1 MRPLYLEMQGF
12 GPYGNKVSIDFTQ
25 FANGGLYLVT
35 GETGSGK
42 TFIFDGICYAL
53 YGSVSGSERKTEMLR
68 TIGLDSSVET
78 YVKLRFVCKG
88 KEYEIIRKPA
98 YEREKKR
105 GTGTVIDNARVE
117 LTDGVNT
124 WTRAEEVGTKIYEII
139 GLTVEQ
145 FKQIVMIAQGK
156 FAQIL
161 QKSTKER
168 RELLREIFNTN
179 LYVALEN
186 SVKEEFNKLAGE
198 YTDCKREIA
207 DKIQEITV
215 SDDSLAMQLEELQ
228 QAEFVNIPKVLDL
241 LEKFAKVD
249 EGLLQKYTVEEERLQ
264 KEKADLQVVLEK
276 IKGRMAQEEKLIK
289 LQKDKVSADNVA
301 EQAQKNAQ
309 QISEAIVFFMDNNVQ
324 KNTLEATRMD
334 LRNLYTLSQSNQKAM
349 EQVLKDGKDLQSA
362 TKIALQEKEKYDV
375 MYRKFL
381 LAQAGIIADTLVEG
395 KPCPVCGSV
404 EHPHLAE
411 LSADVPTEDEV
422 KNIKSSV
429 DKADGNRQRI
439 HGKLESD
446 TKVKDNAYKELMDA
460 VDEFY
465 GEDFLHV
472 DVAVLNKKICDDG
485 ENTAKAI
492 KNLEIVAMN
501 KRKELGMQQDESVEH
516 FEKRIQE
523 IAAKARE
530 EAAAIN
536 GAIKNL
542 QEEMQKTVINEN
554 KDVVQSKINVNS
566 SALNDIKK
574 QIDKVKE
581 RKFANAQAGKFIVT
595 KQDEMMDIESRRNE
609 IDNLYRT
616 LSGNLNSA
624 GAAKLSFETYMQ
636 QAYFDRMLA
645 YANSRLFK
653 ISHGRYTLVRKDD
666 ADARGN
672 AKVGLDL
679 NVHDTHSGKERSAN
693 SLSGGETFMASL
705 ALALGMADEVQA
717 SAGGINIETMFI
729 DEGFGSLSKD
739 YLNTT
744 VDVLDTLADNKHL
757 VGIISH
763 IEELKERI
771 DQRVVVSKNN
781 NGYSTISVE
790 I

>member
-53 YGSVSGSERKTEMLR
+53 FGSVSGSERKTEMLR
-68 TIGLDSSVET
+68 TIGLDNSVET
-78 YVKLRFVCKG
+78 YVKLEFVCKN
-88 KEYEIIRKPA
+88 KKYEITRKPA

-105 GTGTVIDNARVE
+105 GTGTVTDNARVE

-124 WTRAEEVGTKIYEII
+124 WTRQEEVGAKIYEII

-179 LYVALEN
+179 LYVNLEYA
-186 SVKEEFNKLAGE
+186 VKDEFNKLAGE
-198 YTDCKREIA
+198 YANRKREIG
-207 DKIQEITV
+207 DKIHEITV
-215 SDDSLAMQLEELQ
+215 SDESLAMELQELQ
-228 QAEFVNIPKVLDL
+228 QAEFVNVPRVLELTAAFDKFDEKL
-241 LEKFAKVD
+241 LK
-249 EGLLQKYTVEEERLQ
+249 KYGGEEERLQ
-264 KEKADLQVVLEK
+264 KEKAELQVVLNK
-276 IKGRMAQEEKLIK
+276 IKIKVAQEEKLAK
-289 LQKDKVSADNVA
+289 LQKEKSKADNDA
-301 EQAQKNAQ
+301 SQAQKDAGK
-309 QISEAIVFFMDNNVQ
+309 ISEAFLFFRDNEVQ
-324 KNTLEATRMD
+324 KNTLEATRME
-334 LRNLYTLSQSNQKAM
+334 LRNLYGLSQSNKKAL
-349 EQVLKDGKDLQSA
+349 EQVLNDGKDLQSA
-362 TKIALQEKEKYDV
+362 TENALKEKAKYDEV
-375 MYRKFL
+375 YRQFL
-381 LAQAGIIADTLVEG
+381 LAQAGIIAETLEDG
-395 KPCPVCGSV
+395 KPCPVCGSI
-404 EHPHLAE
+404 EHIQPAQ
-411 LSADVPTEDEV
+411 LSADAPTEDEV
-422 KNIKSSV
+422 KNAKTLS
-429 DKADGNRQRI
+429 DKAEGNRQRTK
-439 HGKLESD
+439 GKLDSD
-446 TKVKDNAYKELMDA
+446 TKVKEKAFEELMSA
-460 VDEFY
+460 VNEFY
-465 GEDFLHV
+465 GDDFLNV
-472 DVAVLNKKICDDG
+472 DLSVLDKKIREDG
-485 ENTAKAI
+485 ENTGKSIKELETAAI
-492 KNLEIVAMN
+492 N
-501 KRKELGMQQDESVEH
+501 KRRELGMGQNEGVEQ
-516 FEKRIQE
+516 FEKRVQE
-523 IAAKARE
+523 IAAKAIE
-530 EAAAIN
+530 QAATIN

-542 QEEMQKTVINEN
+542 QEEMQKTTVDGN
-554 KDVVQSKINVNS
+554 KDVVQSKIDANI
-566 SALNDIKK
+566 SALNAVKE
-574 QIDKVKE
+574 QIDRVKE
-581 RKFANAQAGKFIVT
+581 RKFANAQAAKFIVV
-595 KQDEMMDIESRRNE
+595 KQDQMADIESKRNE

-616 LSGNLNSA
+616 LSGNLNLA

-636 QAYFDRMLA
+636 QAYFDRILA
-645 YANSRLFK
+645 YANNRLLK
-653 ISHGRYTLVRKDD
+653 ISHARYKLVRKDD
-666 ADARGN
+666 ADAKGN

-679 NVHDTHSGKERSAN
+679 NVNDTHSGKERSAN

-729 DEGFGSLSKD
+729 DEGFGSLSRD

-771 DQRVVVSKNN
+771 DQRVVVSKNDK
-781 NGYSTISVE
+781 GYSTISVE